1 MSDIHPHPADVPIQR
16 GVALRHVTLPL
27 MLGTLLAASSCGA
40 PAPPAEPAMGPC
52 TVIDGDTIRCGTEK
66 IRLLG
71 IDAPEMPGHCRA
83 GRVCVTGDPFASR
96 SSLSAGLAGRQI
108 TLRRFAPDRYGRT
121 LAIVL
126 ADGENLSCRQ
136 VEKGMAVY
144 KRGWDNGRQVARDC
158 PTIAR

>member
-1 MSDIHPHPADVPIQR
+1 
-16 GVALRHVTLPL
+16 
-27 MLGTLLAASSCGA
+27 
-40 PAPPAEPAMGPC
+40 MGPC